1 MFPSLASLGILRRTH
16 TNAIVYGAND
26 AEGTMVVDPT
36 FAAALEGCSAQ
47 LFSDTHKVRHTNGD
61 IVTLHSS
68 AECKGIAGT
77 DGRHYVLDLIR
88 TTPTDTNFALPVSAL

>member
-1 MFPSLASLGILRRTH
+1 M
-16 TNAIVYGAND
+16 
-26 AEGTMVVDPT
+26 VDPT
-36 FAAALEGCSAQ
+36 FASALEGCSAQ
-47 LFSDTHKVRHTNGD
+47 LFSDTHKVRHTNGE

-88 TTPTDTNFALPVSAL
+88 TTPTDTNFALPVSTPACSPVFVHVCWTPVLV